1 MRASISDQ
9 PSCSWTVLCDR
20 RGRLGDPAHIGEIEA
35 DQDEGAEADLHEDYA
50 GAGRSARKRKR
61 TAFAITSAR
70 SAPPAAA
77 AMAPPMAPPTRAPTT
92 SRPYSPCISPRT

>member
-1 MRASISDQ
+1 MVLLRAHLCASMRASISDQ

-20 RGRLGDPAHIGEIEA
+20 RGRLGDPAHIGEIET

-70 SAPPAAA
+70 SPPPPPPALPPPIAPPN
-77 AMAPPMAPPTRAPTT
+77 MPPP
-92 SRPYSPCISPRT
+92 I